1 MRVVLSMLL
10 CLFSSEMLF
19 ASRQKDS
26 LDFTIYFRVGK
37 SAVEPDFRGNS
48 SKLSKIVDELTH
60 LNQEGTLRKLY
71 FFSSTSPEG
80 GLELNRRLSER
91 RLQRLYEYIGSRVA
105 IPDSIC
111 EFSSIGIDW
120 KALSASV
127 SQSDAGYREEVVHE
141 LTAGDADYGERCTKL
156 MDLSHGDAWKDMY
169 RRFFPSLRMGRLILY
184 YDGLYATAP
193 PSVPAGGYKPEI
205 PLPDLSPATVSLPD
219 VSPAS
224 PQKKH
229 RFVMAVKSNLLYD
242 VALVPNVGV
251 EFYLKNNWTLGG
263 NWMYAWW
270 KNDDRHRYWRVYGG
284 DVYARK
290 YLGKAASLKP
300 FAGHHLGVYA
310 QMLTYDFELGG
321 RGYMGGKPGG
331 DIWDQAHKGAGIEY
345 GYTLPAGRRLHVD
358 FSLAVGGLFGTCHE
372 YTPVNGWY
380 VWDKTK
386 KISWVGPTK
395 LEVSLVWL
403 LGNGV
408 FNEK

>member
-1 MRVVLSMLL
+1 M
-10 CLFSSEMLF
+10 
-19 ASRQKDS
+19 
-26 LDFTIYFRVGK
+26 
-37 SAVEPDFRGNS
+37 
-48 SKLSKIVDELTH
+48 DELTH

-141 LTAGDADYGERCTKL
+141 LTAGDADYGERCTKM

-251 EFYLKNNWTLGG
+251 EFYLKITGPWEVTGC
-263 NWMYAWW
+263 M
-270 KNDDRHRYWRVYGG
+270 R
-284 DVYARK
+284 
-290 YLGKAASLKP
+290 
-300 FAGHHLGVYA
+300 
-310 QMLTYDFELGG
+310 GG
-321 RGYMGGKPGG
+321 RTTIGTATGGSMAESSMPENIWARLLRRSRFRVITWGYMP
-331 DIWDQAHKGAGIEY
+331 
-345 GYTLPAGRRLHVD
+345 R
-358 FSLAVGGLFGTCHE
+358 C
-372 YTPVNGWY
+372 
-380 VWDKTK
+380 
-386 KISWVGPTK
+386 
-395 LEVSLVWL
+395 
-403 LGNGV
+403 
-408 FNEK
+408 